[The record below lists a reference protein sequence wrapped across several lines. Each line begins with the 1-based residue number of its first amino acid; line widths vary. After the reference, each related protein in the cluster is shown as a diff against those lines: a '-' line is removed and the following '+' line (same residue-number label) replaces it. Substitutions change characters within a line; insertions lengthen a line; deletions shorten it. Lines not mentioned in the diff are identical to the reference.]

1 MFQPG
6 LLFQGDVT
14 ALLVPLVNSGLAV
27 LGLSAATVGYFRGR
41 IGLLRRAMFLIGAL
55 MAFAPDH
62 LTDIAGA
69 LLIAAA
75 IAIGELSRSKG
86 ETVTARGSARQ

>member
-1 MFQPG
+1 
-6 LLFQGDVT
+6 
-14 ALLVPLVNSGLAV
+14 
-27 LGLSAATVGYFRGR
+27 
-41 IGLLRRAMFLIGAL
+41 MFLIGAL